1 MTPLVQNFTTIL
13 SFGIILTQVFIV
25 LILAGVLRK
34 FAARYVL
41 EIGFA
46 ISFASIL
53 TSLFYSNIAGFEPCE
68 FCWWQRILLFPQAIL
83 FAVALYYKNKNKKID
98 STSEKVV
105 TTTSLVMSVI
115 GAALAFFQYY
125 GQMFNPTLL
134 SACVAHGASCTK
146 LYFVSFGYITIPLM
160 SFTGFA
166 LLITIAFVHKK
177 SLFQS
182 T

>member
-1 MTPLVQNFTTIL
+1 MTPLVQNFTTFFSL
-13 SFGIILTQVFIV
+13 GIIATQFFIV

-34 FAARYVL
+34 FAARYAF

-53 TSLFYSNIAGFEPCE
+53 TSLFYSNVAGFEPCE

-83 FAVALYYKNKNKKID
+83 FAVALYYRNKNKNKKTD
-98 STSEKVV
+98 SFSASDSIV
-105 TTTSLVMSVI
+105 TTTSLAMSVI
-115 GAALAFFQYY
+115 GAGLALFQYY
-125 GQMFNPTLL
+125 GQRFNPALL

-160 SFTGFA
+160 ALTGFV
-166 LLITIAFVHKK
+166 LLIVVMLLSKK
-177 SLFQS
+177 S
-182 T
+182 